1 MFGILQYYGDMFES
15 RLFAPHSGFVC
26 DRTDTGCQAQN
37 GSCKSAGCN
46 KLQEFWLLQSS
57 TVKTLL
63 SVTVLLFFLK
73 PSTASVP
80 FNFKTKMQWGP
91 WEEATISDIFRLRG
105 WRDQHNILK
114 HGFCSPAGP
123 TAPPPPQHT
132 HSLIIFMIINA
143 FLMCWIHLWY
153 TCEVQSATHETLQ
166 QYTA

>member
-1 MFGILQYYGDMFES
+1 MYGSCQFNVVIIMFGILQYYGDMFES

-63 SVTVLLFFLK
+63 SVIVLLFFLK

-91 WEEATISDIFRLRG
+91 
-105 WRDQHNILK
+105 
-114 HGFCSPAGP
+114 
-123 TAPPPPQHT
+123 
-132 HSLIIFMIINA
+132 
-143 FLMCWIHLWY
+143 
-153 TCEVQSATHETLQ
+153 
-166 QYTA
+166 